1 MIYTVLLY
9 VEQVFNGKNE
19 VGIMLDFSDYLY
31 LILTSL
37 LKTIIFVGIAIL
49 SYYLI
54 SFNYSLG
61 INIADVME
69 IPYDM
74 ASTITSIG
82 LVNNITL
89 LFTVFEIIFV
99 GVVINKLNKVQF
111 LNQLFNCFINFYQ
124 YFKVLL

>member
-1 MIYTVLLY
+1 
-9 VEQVFNGKNE
+9 
-19 VGIMLDFSDYLY
+19 MLDFSDYLY

-69 IPYDM
+69 IPYDR